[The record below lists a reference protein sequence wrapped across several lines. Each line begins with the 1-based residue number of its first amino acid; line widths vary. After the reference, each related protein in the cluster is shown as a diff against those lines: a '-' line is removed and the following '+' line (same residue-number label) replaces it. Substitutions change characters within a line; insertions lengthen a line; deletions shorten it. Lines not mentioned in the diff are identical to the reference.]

1 MQDNLKHVTGRLNND
16 DVKTLNK
23 PINEEG
29 IENAITSMKN
39 EKSPGEEGLTKEF
52 YVTFLDIFKTELCE
66 LFNNMKLANSE
77 PISMKNAIVKLLYKK
92 GDHRYLKNWR
102 PVSLLNVDYKIL
114 SKVLTNRITK
124 ITDKIVPM
132 EQKCGVKGRKLTD
145 IIRNIDTIRDNM

>member
-1 MQDNLKHVTGRLNND
+1 
-16 DVKTLNK
+16 
-23 PINEEG
+23 
-29 IENAITSMKN
+29 MKN
-39 EKSPGEEGLTKEF
+39 EKSPGEDGLTKEF

-77 PISMKNAIVKLLYKK
+77 PISMKNAIIKLLYKK

-114 SKVLTNRITK
+114 SKVMTNRIAK

-145 IIRNIDTIRDNM
+145 IIRNIDTIRDNMEKGYLVMLDQTKAFDRVNHKYLISVLEHMGIT